1 MEQYPEAYTNY
12 LLYFHAHRDYFEC
25 HEVMEEFWKEHP
37 GDERSRTYVALIQIA
52 VGMYHIRRGNR
63 TGAVK
68 MLQSAEKNAQ
78 AAHVSSLGLDA
89 VKLQELINQ
98 TWNQIERDGYRYED
112 INLPITD
119 PKLIACCLEESTRRG
134 LTWQA
139 PSPMADE
146 LLIQK
151 HTRRDRSDVIEERAR
166 QQQIRKE
173 KGGAR

>member
-1 MEQYPEAYTNY
+1 MKQYPEAYTDY

-37 GDERSRTYVALIQIA
+37 GDVRSKTYVALIQIA

-68 MLQSAEKNAQ
+68 MLQSAGRNAQ
-78 AAHVSSLGLDA
+78 AEDVRSLGLDA
-89 VKLQELINQ
+89 EKLQELIFQ
-98 TWNQIERDGYRYED
+98 TWTSIEQDGYRYED

-119 PKLIACCLEESTRRG
+119 PELTAWCLHECARKG
-134 LTWQA
+134 LTWQTA
-139 PSPMADE
+139 STMENE

>member
-1 MEQYPEAYTNY
+1 MKPYPEAYTDY
-12 LLYFHAHRDYFEC
+12 LLYFHAQRDYFEC

-68 MLQSAEKNAQ
+68 MLQSAERNAQ
-78 AAHVSSLGLDA
+78 AAHVSSLGMDA
-89 VKLQELINQ
+89 QKLQELIHQ
-98 TWNQIERDGYRYED
+98 TWSQIERDDYRYED
-112 INLPITD
+112 IDLPINDQELTA
-119 PKLIACCLEESTRRG
+119 LCLDECKRRG
-134 LTWQA
+134 LTWQM

-173 KGGAR
+173 KGGAK

>member
-1 MEQYPEAYTNY
+1 MKPYPEAYIDY
-12 LLYFHAHRDYFEC
+12 LLYFHAQRDYFEC

-37 GDERSRTYVALIQIA
+37 GDTRSRTYVALIQIA

-63 TGAVK
+63 NGAVK
-68 MLQSAEKNAQ
+68 MLQSAERNAE
-78 AAHVSSLGLDA
+78 APHVLSLGLNPE
-89 VKLQELINQ
+89 KLQELLNQ
-98 TWNQIERDGYRYED
+98 VWSSIEKDEFLYED

-119 PKLIACCLEESTRRG
+119 PELIDFCLKECDRRG
-134 LTWQA
+134 LIWQK
-139 PSPMADE
+139 PSLMEDE

-151 HTRRDRSDVIEERAR
+151 HTRRDRSEVINERAR